1 MFREHLVISP
11 ASTLFQ
17 SLHAP
22 AMPVAYKP
30 LSTHDPERDPHTDS
44 PAIPDPNSH
53 SARAKNLLLRLLL
66 LAAVM
71 YAAFRALGSIRPRM
85 RTPCHIAPSHRN
97 LSSLPSHY
105 TLPSG
110 DQIPAIALGVWQAD
124 PGQVGA
130 AVKTALKTGYRHID
144 GAWIYRNEAEV
155 GQAIKESGVPRDQ
168 LWLTSKLWNT
178 FHTPEDV
185 EPALD
190 DTLAKLGTDYLDLYL
205 VHWPI
210 AFRKGTTV
218 LDEGL
223 TADPYPTWQAL
234 EEVVAKGKVRNIGI
248 SNFNIKRIQNLT
260 ANPLRVQPAVNQVE
274 LNFWNPQPELLK
286 WSKAHGLLLEAYSP
300 LGSAKQVQATLRAPA
315 VQAAAAQLGITPA
328 QAVVSWHVQR
338 GTVVLPKSVTP
349 ARVEEN
355 FQVHALPDDLFAQ
368 LEDAAAA
375 HPPQRVVNPSQGW
388 GLGFDV
394 FDDYPQ

>member
-85 RTPCHIAPSHRN
+85 RAPCHIAPSHRN

-110 DQIPAIALGVWQAD
+110 DQIPAIALGTISLSPRLKSTCTDPLAITGVWQAD

-144 GAWIYRNEAEV
+144 GAWIYRVSPSSVSSPPRFAVSHARTPGSPRAAER
-155 GQAIKESGVPRDQ
+155 GRGRAGHQGERRPPR
-168 LWLTSKLWNT
+168 
-178 FHTPEDV
+178 
-185 EPALD
+185 PALAHLQGAC
-190 DTLAKLGTDYLDLYL
+190 TAASEACHVTD
-205 VHWPI
+205 
-210 AFRKGTTV
+210 A
-218 LDEGL
+218 
-223 TADPYPTWQAL
+223 
-234 EEVVAKGKVRNIGI
+234 
-248 SNFNIKRIQNLT
+248 
-260 ANPLRVQPAVNQVE
+260 
-274 LNFWNPQPELLK
+274 
-286 WSKAHGLLLEAYSP
+286 
-300 LGSAKQVQATLRAPA
+300 
-315 VQAAAAQLGITPA
+315 
-328 QAVVSWHVQR
+328 
-338 GTVVLPKSVTP
+338 
-349 ARVEEN
+349 
-355 FQVHALPDDLFAQ
+355 
-368 LEDAAAA
+368 
-375 HPPQRVVNPSQGW
+375 
-388 GLGFDV
+388 
-394 FDDYPQ
+394 